1 MILTEEQ
8 KQRIVKDLMD
18 FADKQYANNEKKDRK
33 KLGQFFTPPQLV
45 IRMIEKFTSINDDIL
60 DPCIGSG
67 NLIVGCIIAGAD
79 PKRCYGIEFDAGQAE
94 LCRDRL
100 EQYGVPRENI
110 VTGDCLDN
118 KTWEK
123 LPCYKKE
130 FKFGGRSFENNN

>member
-60 DPCIGSG
+60 DPCCGSG
-67 NLIVGCIIAGAD
+67 NLLVGCIIAGAD
-79 PKRCYGIEFDAGQAE
+79 PKRCYGIELDEKQAE
-94 LCRDRL
+94 VCRNRL
-100 EQYGVPRENI
+100 ENYGVPRENI
-110 VTGDCLDN
+110 ITGSCLDDSIMN
-118 KTWEK
+118 ILKEK
-123 LPCYKKE
+123 VK
-130 FKFGGRSFENNN
+130 